1 LMFAAATGILLR
13 LKRQRAGV
21 HHKSVDEEE
30 HEPSKCDTIMV
41 EKAEGDVVMKNVCRF
56 QS

>member
-1 LMFAAATGILLR
+1 MFAAATGILLR